1 MSINDYKFD
10 VISVMNSIG
19 EASNTNLILLLQ
31 DGIAIGR
38 LPLETDLEDDNS
50 LIKLFNKC
58 FKEFR
63 ESEVQEYP
71 QAISLVDV
79 KYTSSGATVNLPHM
93 VFFIDQIVGVSIG
106 LESPKNVL

>member
-19 EASNTNLILLLQ
+19 EASNTNLILILQ

-58 FKEFR
+58 FKEFIFKKPR
-63 ESEVQEYP
+63 
-71 QAISLVDV
+71 SLILS
-79 KYTSSGATVNLPHM
+79 KSL
-93 VFFIDQIVGVSIG
+93 FFR
-106 LESPKNVL
+106 

>member
-10 VISVMNSIG
+10 VISVMNSVG
-19 EASNTNLILLLQ
+19 RVSNNNLILVLQ

-38 LPLETDLEDDNS
+38 LPLDADLEDDNS
-50 LIKLFNKC
+50 FINFFKKS

-63 ESEVQEYP
+63 KSEEQESP

-79 KYTSSGATVNLPHM
+79 KYTSSGATINLPYM
-93 VFFIDQIVGVSIG
+93 VFFIDQIVGVSVG
-106 LESPKNVL
+106 LEGQA